1 MIQTRRLTIAC
12 PQCGS
17 RDVSYSCS
25 PGCCFNHVCAE
36 CFTTF
41 EPATEATGAVVRGAM
56 PPEPLPAAA
65 DPTAACA
72 KCEST
77 KVYMLTDEE
86 LVCTECG
93 AALRLVLHEIVP
105 G

>member
-1 MIQTRRLTIAC
+1 MVPTQKLTIAC

-17 RDVSYSCS
+17 MDVSYSCS
-25 PGCCFNHVCAE
+25 PSCCFNHVCAE

-41 EPATEATGAVVRGAM
+41 EPATEATGRMVSGVE
-56 PPEPLPAAA
+56 PPKPLPEAA

-72 KCEST
+72 RCESIR
-77 KVYMLTDEE
+77 VYRMTEEE
-86 LVCTECG
+86 LVCAECG
-93 AALRLVLHEIVP
+93 AVLRLVLNEIVP

>member
-1 MIQTRRLTIAC
+1 MTQTRKLTIAC

-17 RDVSYSCS
+17 EDISYSCS
-25 PGCCFNHVCAE
+25 PSCCFNHVCGE

-41 EPATEATGAVVRGAM
+41 EPATEATGKMMNGAM
-56 PPEPLPAAA
+56 PPQPLPEAA
-65 DPTAACA
+65 DPTVACV

-77 KVYMLTDEE
+77 RVYMLDGNE

-93 AALRLVLHEIVP
+93 AALRLVLNEIVP